1 MRISTQVFYQRNTES
16 VMTQQS
22 KLSQQNVHLSA
33 QKRVI
38 HGSDDPVAVSTIQR
52 LKQDISV
59 GEQYI
64 KNGEMGETANALEET
79 SLAQVTNILQRTRE
93 LMVTAGNATYNS
105 ENREAIAKELEGLRE
120 ELMGV
125 ANTKDGNSQYIF
137 SGFEVDTQPFQKNEF
152 GTIDYHGDSGDRSYK
167 VGPGVFVT
175 GNDSGSSVFTEI
187 KEGNGTF
194 VSEGN
199 SNNNGSGVIDEAS
212 VIDSKK
218 ANGFL
223 NEDYTIAI
231 SETAVGADPDYS
243 VYGIKGVALTGN
255 AQVNL
260 TSIDNSNANFAAFDP
275 ALYDSTMPSGITIG
289 FSAVGPLYEVT
300 VDGASATPPAFFDPA
315 NTEKQAVDLNG
326 LKFDIDGVPALTDT
340 YTLNKYAQP
349 TKYTEG
355 QSIEFNGIKTELKGK
370 VVNSDSFTLRQS
382 GNKDIFATI
391 ADAIETLRIPGEDD
405 VSKAQRE
412 MRLDMTRHQID
423 NAMTNVS
430 GIRTGVGARMRT
442 IENQRESTQDF
453 NLTNKKTLSN
463 LEDLDMA
470 SAISEFSM
478 QSSLLEITQKT
489 FVQMQNMSLFEL
501 L

>member
-16 VMTQQS
+16 VMTQQT
-22 KLSQQNVHLSA
+22 KLSQQNIHLST

-38 HGSDDPVAVSTIQR
+38 HGSDDPVAISTIQR

-93 LMVTAGNATYNS
+93 LMVTAGNQTYNAA
-105 ENREAIAKELEGLRE
+105 NREAIAKELEGLRE
-120 ELMGV
+120 ELVGV

-137 SGFEVDTQPFQKNEF
+137 AGFEVDTQPFQKNEF
-152 GTIDYHGDSGDRSYK
+152 GTIGYHGDSGNRTYK
-167 VGPGVFVT
+167 VGPGVLVT
-175 GNDSGSSVFTEI
+175 GNDSGSSVFTDI

-194 VSEGN
+194 VSEGKSDN
-199 SNNNGSGVIDEAS
+199 KGSGVINEAS
-212 VIDSKK
+212 VFDNKL

-223 NEDYTIAI
+223 SEDYTIAI
-231 SETAVGADPDYS
+231 SESAVGADPDYS
-243 VYGIKGVALTGN
+243 VYGLKDGVVMGN
-255 AQVNL
+255 ATIKM
-260 TSIDNSNANFAAFDP
+260 TSIDITDPDFPTVDP
-275 ALYDSTMPSGITIG
+275 ALYDGSNG
-289 FSAVGPLYEVT
+289 VT
-300 VDGASATPPAFFDPA
+300 VAFAATALPNELAVMINGVASLPNFDLS
-315 NTEKQAVDLNG
+315 NTQEQSVSVGGISFTIEGQPDL
-326 LKFDIDGVPALTDT
+326 ADT
-340 YTLNKYAQP
+340 YTLNKYIEP

-355 QSIEFNGIKTELKGK
+355 QSIEFNGIKTELKGN
-370 VVNSDSFTLRQS
+370 VVNTDSFALRQS
-382 GNKDIFATI
+382 GSKDIFATM
-391 ADAIETLRIPGEDD
+391 ADAIETLRMPGEDD

-412 MRLDMTRHQID
+412 MRFDMTRHQID
-423 NAMTNVS
+423 NAMSNVS

-453 NLTNKKTLSN
+453 NLTNQKTLSN

-470 SAISEFSM
+470 AAISEFSM
-478 QSSLLEITQKT
+478 QSSILEITQKT
-489 FVQMQNMSLFEL
+489 FVQMQNMSLFKL